1 MSLIDDIN
9 DYFFKYGLFYDME
22 TINYTKQVVHN
33 IKTSSILEKFM
44 TENNITAKMLLNEMT
59 PYVQYKYNNYGNTEL
74 DMSEMEAILNIIL
87 FSNELENLIIDEHVK
102 ISSIDEFGD
111 LSYIADE
118 YATDYLND
126 KFGLDVVEGDE
137 FNFSILEDDEN
148 DSDNNFNGFK
158 LN

>member
-9 DYFFKYGLFYDME
+9 DYFFKYGSFYDME
-22 TINYTKQVVHN
+22 TINYTKHVVHN

-44 TENNITAKMLLNEMT
+44 SENNITAKMLLNEMT
-59 PYVQYKYNNYGNTEL
+59 PYVQYKYNNYGSTEL

-102 ISSIDEFGD
+102 ISSIDELGD

-118 YATDYLND
+118 YAADYLND
-126 KFGLDVVEGDE
+126 KFGLDIVEDE
-137 FNFSILEDDEN
+137 EFDFSILEDPEN
-148 DSDNNFNGFK
+148 DINNDFNGFK